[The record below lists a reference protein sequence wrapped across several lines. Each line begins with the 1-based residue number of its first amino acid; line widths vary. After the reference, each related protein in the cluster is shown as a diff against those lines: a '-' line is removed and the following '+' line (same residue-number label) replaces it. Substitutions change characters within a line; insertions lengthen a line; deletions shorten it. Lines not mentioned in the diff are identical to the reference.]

1 MTKPPQQRR
10 IPIAAQC
17 LDHGPRLARV
27 SSRRFFT
34 EAETFAEIQL
44 RVSDYYGF
52 DAPNTLWDI
61 YNIEA
66 EALGQK
72 MVFPEHGIPDVD
84 RTEPLI
90 SSPSDLDKLR
100 PPDPR
105 KSGRMPWVHE
115 VNRAYT
121 AKRGKPAGAFFC
133 APFSL
138 ACNIRGYE
146 RLVMDMVERPGFVH
160 RLFRFLCDEVIVPFV
175 AAMREETGNPRLLA
189 DGYDAWASPP
199 MITLDMMDEYVVS
212 YVERLREHLGP
223 RVVIRGHWGDAN
235 ARDPERLFAQKL
247 RCSPGFLSVLD
258 PDLFALG
265 PERVRDFAE
274 KHQVFV
280 TAGVDS
286 ALLREG
292 PVEEIAAR
300 IRHYIDVLG
309 RNGGFSIYLNQIA
322 AETPPDHIHVAVAA
336 CKTYGRLPIAD
347 DLDQVPFTPPRREG
361 FEEYLKNRGTVS

>member
-1 MTKPPQQRR
+1 
-10 IPIAAQC
+10 
-17 LDHGPRLARV
+17 
-27 SSRRFFT
+27 
-34 EAETFAEIQL
+34 
-44 RVSDYYGF
+44 
-52 DAPNTLWDI
+52 
-61 YNIEA
+61 
-66 EALGQK
+66 
-72 MVFPEHGIPDVD
+72 
-84 RTEPLI
+84 
-90 SSPSDLDKLR
+90 
-100 PPDPR
+100 
-105 KSGRMPWVHE
+105 
-115 VNRAYT
+115 
-121 AKRGKPAGAFFC
+121 
-133 APFSL
+133 
-138 ACNIRGYE
+138 
-146 RLVMDMVERPGFVH
+146 
-160 RLFRFLCDEVIVPFV
+160 
-175 AAMREETGNPRLLA
+175 
-189 DGYDAWASPP
+189 
-199 MITLDMMDEYVVS
+199 
-212 YVERLREHLGP
+212 
-223 RVVIRGHWGDAN
+223 
-235 ARDPERLFAQKL
+235 
-247 RCSPGFLSVLD
+247 LD